1 MFSFF
6 FFLLFCHLISQL
18 RYYGYN
24 EIAQTLT
31 EESNIPVDQNAS
43 TELSD
48 LLYAAT
54 YSSKDEGLR
63 LFFFIFF

>member
-1 MFSFF
+1 MFLSSFF
-6 FFLLFCHLISQL
+6 FSFIFCHLISQL
-18 RYYGYN
+18 RYYGYT

-31 EESNIPVDQNAS
+31 EESNIPMDQNAS

-54 YSSKDEGLR
+54 YSSKDEGLYIF
-63 LFFFIFF
+63 LF